1 MKQKIIIELDKMI
14 SNGENVTY
22 RELGK
27 RLGTVASTITYQ
39 FGSKDK
45 LIEYYLDYK
54 FTNAY
59 QSETFDDFTE
69 LLIFS
74 YKTNK
79 NLLGTL
85 SNEITVESL
94 VNIQTTLLTKHFESF
109 QQLYKKQFGR
119 KNDLVMVQQMSL
131 IQLMALNPVYYSQ
144 VLNFDCSKAESV
156 EDFIRQL
163 TIKDD
168 PCNN

>member
-1 MKQKIIIELDKMI
+1 MKQKIIVELDKMI

-54 FTNAY
+54 FTNEY
-59 QSETFDDFTE
+59 QSESFEDFTE

-74 YKTNK
+74 YKTNR
-79 NLLGTL
+79 NFLGTL
-85 SNEITVESL
+85 SNEIKVESL
-94 VNIQTTLLTKHFESF
+94 VNIQTTLLTKHFKNF
-109 QQLYKKQFGR
+109 QQLFKKQFG
-119 KNDLVMVQQMSL
+119 KIDDLVMIQYMSL

-144 VLNFDCSKAESV
+144 VLNFDSNSTESV
-156 EDFIRQL
+156 EAFIKQL
-163 TIKDD
+163 TA
-168 PCNN
+168 

>member
-1 MKQKIIIELDKMI
+1 MKQKIIVELDKMI

-59 QSETFDDFTE
+59 QSETFEDFTE

-79 NLLGTL
+79 DLLGTL
-85 SNEITVESL
+85 SSEITVESL
-94 VNIQTTLLTKHFESF
+94 VNIQTTLLSKHFTSF
-109 QQLYKKQFGR
+109 QQLFEKQYGI
-119 KNDLVMVQQMSL
+119 KNDLVMIQNMSL
-131 IQLMALNPVYYSQ
+131 IQLMALNPSYYGQ
-144 VLNFDCSKAESV
+144 VLNFDSNNINSA
-156 EDFIRQL
+156 EDFIKQL
-163 TIKDD
+163 SANIKL
-168 PCNN
+168 

>member
-1 MKQKIIIELDKMI
+1 MKQKIIVELDKMI
-14 SNGENVTY
+14 INGEKVTY

-45 LIEYYLDYK
+45 LIECYLDYK

-59 QSETFDDFTE
+59 QSETFEYFTE

-79 NLLGTL
+79 DLLGAL
-85 SNEITVESL
+85 SSEITVESL
-94 VNIQTTLLTKHFESF
+94 VNIQTRLLPKHFTSF
-109 QQLYKKQFGR
+109 QQLFEKQYGI
-119 KNDLVMVQQMSL
+119 KNDLVMIQNMSL
-131 IQLMALNPVYYSQ
+131 IQLMALNPSYYGR
-144 VLNFDCSKAESV
+144 VLNFDSNNLNSA
-156 EDFIRQL
+156 EDFIKHL
-163 TIKDD
+163 ATNLKY
-168 PCNN
+168 